1 MTKTGSPFGILAISA
16 ALATQV
22 HAASWEGSDDFSGTL
37 AKWDTTFAQ
46 ADRPTDGFFL
56 SGGQLQYIRTVTTT
70 NYESSGVLFWPKSL
84 PSDVSWTI
92 KVDAHLNPTTTQT
105 SDPLD
110 QMFRAALFV
119 TESIEVLTNA
129 NLPHH
134 VIRTSLVG
142 DATGDQISLDGPD
155 RPVAGR
161 DFTLGVRFEAVSQI
175 GTTFYYPVGQPS
187 QLTTI
192 SNIDMSAWTNRLIML
207 DGISEY
213 WAVGPGEIW
222 LDNFKVYANTP
233 PASSGTNVV
242 ANLFVALSGFQ
253 GESTA
258 SPVKI
263 DNQAILSALNGTL
276 TNSKTGDTVNNYF
289 LDGYGKRVDGAKLI
303 VVWSDNSD
311 AGMVKVRQVVNRTNI
326 VDRDV
331 SPWLQVSGA
340 GSVRKTGAAYTIVQF
355 SLENGEGVS
364 FSAQGFAMLGIGDL
378 IGTSGQSKGVRLS
391 GQIKSVSAS
400 VAGTGLLPLAAG
412 ASSSYTVLKGSV
424 GITGSAVEVQ

>member
-1 MTKTGSPFGILAISA
+1 MGCFQENMRTIITKTELLLGILAISA
-16 ALATQV
+16 AFATQV

-56 SGGQLQYIRTVTTT
+56 SGGQLQFIRTMTTT
-70 NYESSGVLFWPKSL
+70 NYESSGVLFWQKSL

-92 KVDAHLNPTTTQT
+92 KVDAHLYPATTQT

-119 TESIEVLTNA
+119 TESIEVLTNS

-161 DFTLGVRFEAVSQI
+161 DFTLGVRFDAVSQI
-175 GTTFYYPVGQPS
+175 GTTFYYPVGQPA

-192 SNIDMSAWTNRLIML
+192 SNIDMSAWTNRMIML

-222 LDNFKVYANTP
+222 
-233 PASSGTNVV
+233 
-242 ANLFVALSGFQ
+242 
-253 GESTA
+253 
-258 SPVKI
+258 SPRMGVM
-263 DNQAILSALNGTL
+263 
-276 TNSKTGDTVNNYF
+276 V
-289 LDGYGKRVDGAKLI
+289 GK
-303 VVWSDNSD
+303 
-311 AGMVKVRQVVNRTNI
+311 
-326 VDRDV
+326 
-331 SPWLQVSGA
+331 GA
-340 GSVRKTGAAYTIVQF
+340 G
-355 SLENGEGVS
+355 
-364 FSAQGFAMLGIGDL
+364 
-378 IGTSGQSKGVRLS
+378 
-391 GQIKSVSAS
+391 
-400 VAGTGLLPLAAG
+400 
-412 ASSSYTVLKGSV
+412 
-424 GITGSAVEVQ
+424 